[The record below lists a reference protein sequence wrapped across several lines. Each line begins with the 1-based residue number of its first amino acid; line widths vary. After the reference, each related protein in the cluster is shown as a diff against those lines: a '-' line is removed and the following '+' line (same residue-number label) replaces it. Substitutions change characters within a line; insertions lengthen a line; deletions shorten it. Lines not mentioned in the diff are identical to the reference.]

1 MPDRHRWSGK
11 LCIGRIDAAIANV
24 WALHWRIG
32 ARAVQRRT
40 AMKPSRLLPVS
51 ALALA
56 LIPFAA
62 QAQNHAQGWP
72 GRPLRVIVPFPPG
85 TATDVVPRLVFEQLS
100 AQLGQSIIVENR
112 PGAGGTT
119 ATGTVAKADPDGYS
133 VLVNSA
139 AHTIAPTLYPNLSY
153 DAAKDFA
160 AVVPL
165 GIVPNVLVVSR
176 ASGLRNVADFVAAA
190 KAKRGA
196 MNFGSA
202 GVGTATHLSAMR
214 FLASSGVQAVHVPF
228 KGGPEAMS
236 EIIAGRLDF
245 FFAPVGNALPHV
257 KDGAL
262 TALVVNSAKR
272 SAALPEVPTTAEAGF
287 VDAEYP
293 FWIGMF
299 LPAKTSR
306 AIVDKLHSEAV
317 KALATPGVR
326 AKLAALG
333 VDPMIM
339 SPTELDAFVEKQIA
353 ADAALAKTAG
363 IKPQ

>member
-1 MPDRHRWSGK
+1 
-11 LCIGRIDAAIANV
+11 
-24 WALHWRIG
+24 
-32 ARAVQRRT
+32 
-40 AMKPSRLLPVS
+40 MKPSRLLPLS
-51 ALALA
+51 AIALAL
-56 LIPFAA
+56 LPSGV
-62 QAQNHAQGWP
+62 HAQSWP
-72 GRPLRVIVPFPPG
+72 ARPLRAIVPFAPG
-85 TATDVVPRLVFEQLS
+85 TATDVVPRLVFEQVS
-100 AQLGQSIIVENR
+100 TQVGQSIVVENR

-119 ATGTVAKADPDGYS
+119 GAGVVAKADPDGYTI
-133 VLVNSA
+133 LVNSA

-176 ASGLRNVADFVAAA
+176 ARGFKTVADFVAAA
-190 KAKRGA
+190 RAKPGA

-214 FLASSGVQAVHVPF
+214 FLSSTGVQAVHVPF

-262 TALVVNSAKR
+262 VALVVNSAKR
-272 SAALPEVPTTAEAGF
+272 SAVLPEVPTTAEAGF

-299 LPAKTSR
+299 LPAKTPR
-306 AIVDKLHSEAV
+306 AIVDRLHGEAV
-317 KALATPGVR
+317 KALATPGVKAR
-326 AKLAALG
+326 LAALG

-339 SPTELDAFVEKQIA
+339 SPTELDAFVVKQIA